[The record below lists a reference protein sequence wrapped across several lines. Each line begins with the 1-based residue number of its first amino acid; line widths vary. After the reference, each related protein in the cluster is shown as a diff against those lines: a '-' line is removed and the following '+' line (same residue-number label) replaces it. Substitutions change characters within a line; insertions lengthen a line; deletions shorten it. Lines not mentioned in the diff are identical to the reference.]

1 MQEIHCHKREIKDQ
15 MLKGQI
21 KSKLL
26 EQENRTFS
34 ISPRGVSKYSL
45 DRPNELDI
53 LNLLTDEI
61 HQTKKTI
68 FWKYHIHR

>member
-1 MQEIHCHKREIKDQ
+1 
-15 MLKGQI
+15 MLKGQIVSYAEQVGQQI

-26 EQENRTFS
+26 EQENKKFA
-34 ISPRGVSKYSL
+34 ISPHGVSKYSL

-61 HQTKKTI
+61 HQTKKKL
-68 FWKYHIHR
+68 F